1 MITLS
6 FHAFCMTWLFGKF
19 AWKITRFFCNPQNCS
34 LSMDQQKCHDIVYL
48 KLSNENGLWIW
59 KSKIKYEKYI
69 SFFSCFFLSQLI
81 NLALHWN
88 LSFQPR
94 QFLQFWPFQIVFHP
108 IDSTL
113 QWLLPNLPGTNQKR
127 SCPHKSSPEVLITEI
142 HIYNIVKNKE
152 HANAICNDKCYL
164 QCQFNV
170 HSQNSEAWWPY
181 QIVGLIKD
189 DYVSLYFYTM
199 SFSRL
204 KQ

>member
-1 MITLS
+1 M
-6 FHAFCMTWLFGKF
+6 
-19 AWKITRFFCNPQNCS
+19 
-34 LSMDQQKCHDIVYL
+34 
-48 KLSNENGLWIW
+48 
-59 KSKIKYEKYI
+59 
-69 SFFSCFFLSQLI
+69 
-81 NLALHWN
+81 HWN

-164 QCQFNV
+164 QWQILSAMSIQCPFTELRSLLTLPDCGPHQRWLCFLV
-170 HSQNSEAWWPY
+170 LLHHELFSTKTIKKKLLIWKVYWFMLHVTYKKSWP
-181 QIVGLIKD
+181 K
-189 DYVSLYFYTM
+189 
-199 SFSRL
+199 
-204 KQ
+204 

>member
-1 MITLS
+1 M
-6 FHAFCMTWLFGKF
+6 
-19 AWKITRFFCNPQNCS
+19 
-34 LSMDQQKCHDIVYL
+34 
-48 KLSNENGLWIW
+48 
-59 KSKIKYEKYI
+59 
-69 SFFSCFFLSQLI
+69 
-81 NLALHWN
+81 HWN

-127 SCPHKSSPEVLITEI
+127 SCPHKSSPEILITEI

-152 HANAICNDKCYL
+152 HANAICNDKWYL
-164 QCQFNV
+164 QCQFYD

-199 SFSRL
+199 SFSWL
-204 KQ
+204 KQWKNNFSYLKSLLIHAACNLEKKLTKMVQSQRHYLKQNWNFIP